1 MEVLS
6 VLLSPIGKVLH
17 LDLASMQK
25 TRGSVAKVKM
35 QVDLTQLRPHHV
47 WLGFD
52 EDQDV
57 NGDGQWLEVVYEDLP
72 TYCSHCKHLGH
83 EDYSCPIREREEEDK
98 KKVATETPQN
108 KTKQISNNT
117 EGANRIQHQKEQ
129 SIPGQHK
136 EQNYNQRVV
145 VQDQNEEQLGKIKTT
160 THQPINANH
169 SKDQWQSQKKKNF
182 KGINQKNKQ
191 EKHKQPYEQ
200 MNAKQIT
207 TKAQNH
213 GSLTKPQTDTASA
226 LGNIAEPSAVTTNI
240 DAAIDGSNDTVHDIP
255 NDQTTPK
262 VVGSQQSLQQLTKPT
277 DQNKIDSTQHVAT
290 SEKNLE
296 RNGIAEIVTN
306 RKNESDDN
314 GRDQINDK

>member
-1 MEVLS
+1 MPRMEVIRRSFIAQTKLRGGVKIAHFNARTVYIDLDNKYDHTTVWKKTFMYIQGQRMELQAWTPNFNPNEDNPIVPVWIVIPKLPWYFYYMEALS

-72 TYCSHCKHLGH
+72 TYYSHCKHLGH

-117 EGANRIQHQKEQ
+117 
-129 SIPGQHK
+129 
-136 EQNYNQRVV
+136 
-145 VQDQNEEQLGKIKTT
+145 
-160 THQPINANH
+160 
-169 SKDQWQSQKKKNF
+169 
-182 KGINQKNKQ
+182 
-191 EKHKQPYEQ
+191 
-200 MNAKQIT
+200 
-207 TKAQNH
+207 
-213 GSLTKPQTDTASA
+213 
-226 LGNIAEPSAVTTNI
+226 
-240 DAAIDGSNDTVHDIP
+240 
-255 NDQTTPK
+255 
-262 VVGSQQSLQQLTKPT
+262 
-277 DQNKIDSTQHVAT
+277 
-290 SEKNLE
+290 
-296 RNGIAEIVTN
+296 
-306 RKNESDDN
+306 
-314 GRDQINDK
+314 